1 MRLVIIRHGESEWN
15 KLNLFT
21 GWSDVDLSPEGK
33 KEARLAGVALK
44 EEELDFDVCYTSYL
58 KRAIHT
64 LNLVLEE
71 MNRDWLPVIKS
82 YKLNERHY
90 GALQGL
96 NKAETAKKYG
106 EKQVKIWRRSFS
118 VRPPVLE
125 ETSNQNPKK
134 QVQYSSINRDELPLC
149 ESLEDTINRVVPYFN
164 NVIKKDMLSGKRVL
178 IVAHGNSIRS
188 LVKYFENL
196 SEEEILEVN
205 IPTGIPLV
213 YEFDDDFRVIEK
225 HYLGDEEEI
234 VKKTNNVLN
243 QGIIKNKEIETV

>member
-33 KEARLAGVALK
+33 KEAILAGKALK
-44 EEELDFDVCYTSYL
+44 EEEIDFDVCYTSYL

-71 MNRDWLPVIKS
+71 MNRDWLPVVKS

-118 VRPPVLE
+118 VRPPVLD
-125 ETSNQNPKK
+125 ETSKQNPKK
-134 QVQYSSINRDELPLC
+134 QVQYSGINRHELPLC

-234 VKKTNNVLN
+234 AKKTNSVLN
-243 QGIIKNKEIETV
+243 QGNIKNKEIETV

>member
-33 KEARLAGVALK
+33 KETILAGKALK
-44 EEELDFDVCYTSYL
+44 EEEIDFDVCYTSYL

-71 MNRDWLPVIKS
+71 MNRDWLPVVKS

-118 VRPPVLE
+118 VRPPVLD

-134 QVQYSSINRDELPLC
+134 QVQYSGINRHELPLC

-178 IVAHGNSIRS
+178 IVSHGNSIRS

-234 VKKTNNVLN
+234 AKKTNSVLN
-243 QGIIKNKEIETV
+243 QGNIKNKEIETV

>member
-33 KEARLAGVALK
+33 KEAILAGKALK
-44 EEELDFDVCYTSYL
+44 EEEIDFDVCYTSYL

-71 MNRDWLPVIKS
+71 MNRDWLPVVKS

-118 VRPPVLE
+118 VRPPVLD

-134 QVQYSSINRDELPLC
+134 QVQYSGINRHELPLC

-213 YEFDDDFRVIEK
+213 YEFDDEFRVIEK

-234 VKKTNNVLN
+234 AKKTNSVLN
-243 QGIIKNKEIETV
+243 QGNIKNKEIETV